1 MTETVKRGRGRPK
14 KVVEPQT
21 TTKQTY
27 DLKKLK
33 QTMEE
38 ITMDDIKSVMEDIV
52 NQRLAEEGIK
62 PKVKQPYSIQ
72 NEEPMVEE
80 SDVYTT
86 DIPMIWNGFYNILV
100 KMYAS
105 DDNPFEIVKYN
116 PIKQHIL
123 VVLDSNVFP
132 SIEDEIRRMKVVSCY
147 HTLNYS
153 GEIKD
158 GKTVITISM

>member
-14 KVVEPQT
+14 KVVDTTVQT
-21 TTKQTY
+21 TQKTEQ
-27 DLKKLK
+27 
-33 QTMEE
+33 
-38 ITMDDIKSVMEDIV
+38 ITMEDIKREMEKIV
-52 NQRLAEEGIK
+52 NERLAEEGIK
-62 PKVKQPYSIQ
+62 PKVEQPYSIQ

-158 GKTVITISM
+158 GKTLITISM

>member
-14 KVVEPQT
+14 KVVDTTVQT
-21 TTKQTY
+21 TQKTEQ
-27 DLKKLK
+27 
-33 QTMEE
+33 
-38 ITMDDIKSVMEDIV
+38 ITMEDIKREMEKIV
-52 NQRLAEEGIK
+52 NERLAEEGIK
-62 PKVKQPYSIQ
+62 PKVEQTNFVQ
-72 NEEPMVEE
+72 NEEPMTEE

-86 DIPMIWNGFYNILV
+86 DVPMIWNGFYNILV

-153 GEIKD
+153 GEIRD
-158 GKTVITISM
+158 GKTLITISM